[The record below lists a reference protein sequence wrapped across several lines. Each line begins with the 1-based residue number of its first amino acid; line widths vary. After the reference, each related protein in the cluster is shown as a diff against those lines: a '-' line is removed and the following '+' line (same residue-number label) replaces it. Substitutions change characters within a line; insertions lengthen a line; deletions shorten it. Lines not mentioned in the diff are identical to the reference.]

1 MTMKV
6 KIEHIEGAQYGAL
19 VESAGDPGHRI
30 LKVGESMEINMHYGK
45 AVSITEVALPRTR
58 AMIRLPTIPSKA
70 RPTWKTTLLK
80 KRNNDRHGQ
89 NRL

>member
-45 AVSITEVALPRTR
+45 AVSITEVAVATDTGDDT
-58 AMIRLPTIPSKA
+58 AADDTVEGETDMEDDVVEE
-70 RPTWKTTLLK
+70 K
-80 KRNNDRHGQ
+80 K
-89 NRL
+89 